1 MRDHEQLVVAAGLA
15 IFAGAIFLHAFML
28 SQEIH
33 EKNYLYNIDC
43 SRNWNYSLNGV
54 YMGAILMRFN
64 LYVKLMEE
72 CGEVVQACSKVLK
85 RGRHGVEEV
94 NLSEEVGDVLGVIRL
109 LQSKDA
115 LDPVVVGEKLKQTY
129 EKYEDLEL

>member
-1 MRDHEQLVVAAGLA
+1 ME
-15 IFAGAIFLHAFML
+15 
-28 SQEIH
+28 
-33 EKNYLYNIDC
+33 
-43 SRNWNYSLNGV
+43 
-54 YMGAILMRFN
+54 FN

-85 RGRHGVEEV
+85 RGRHGVESE

-129 EKYEDLEL
+129 EKYQHLEL

>member
-1 MRDHEQLVVAAGLA
+1 MKDHEQLVVAAGLA
-15 IFAGAIFLHAFML
+15 IFAGAIFLHVFML
-28 SQEIH
+28 LQETY
-33 EKNYLYNIDC
+33 EKNYLCNIGC

-85 RGRHGVEEV
+85 RGRHGVEEE
-94 NLSEEVGDVLGVIRL
+94 NLSKEVGDVLAIIRL
-109 LQSKDA
+109 LQAKDA
-115 LDPVVVGEKLKQTY
+115 LDPVVVGEQLKQTY

>member
-1 MRDHEQLVVAAGLA
+1 MKDHEQLVVAAGLA

-33 EKNYLYNIDC
+33 EKNYLYNIGC

-85 RGRHGVEEV
+85 RGRHGVENE
-94 NLSEEVGDVLGVIRL
+94 NLEKEIGDVLAIVELLHSKEVIDRVAVNN
-109 LQSKDA
+109 Q
-115 LDPVVVGEKLKQTY
+115 LKQTY
-129 EKYEDLEL
+129 EKYKDLEL

>member
-1 MRDHEQLVVAAGLA
+1 MNDYEQLIVAAGLA

-28 SQEIH
+28 QETY
-33 EKNYLYNIDC
+33 EKNYLYNIGC

-85 RGRHGVEEV
+85 RGRNGVENQ
-94 NLSEEVGDVLGVIRL
+94 NLEKEIGDVLAIVELLHSKEVIDRVAVNN
-109 LQSKDA
+109 Q
-115 LDPVVVGEKLKQTY
+115 LKQTY
-129 EKYEDLEL
+129 EKYSDLGL

>member
-1 MRDHEQLVVAAGLA
+1 MRDYEQLMVAAGLT

-33 EKNYLYNIDC
+33 EKNYLYNIGC

-85 RGRHGVEEV
+85 RGRHGVENE
-94 NLSEEVGDVLGVIRL
+94 NLEKEIGDVLAIVELLHSKEVIDR
-109 LQSKDA
+109 
-115 LDPVVVGEKLKQTY
+115 VVVNNQLKQTY
-129 EKYEDLEL
+129 EKYKYLEL

>member
-1 MRDHEQLVVAAGLA
+1 ME
-15 IFAGAIFLHAFML
+15 
-28 SQEIH
+28 
-33 EKNYLYNIDC
+33 
-43 SRNWNYSLNGV
+43 
-54 YMGAILMRFN
+54 FN

-85 RGRHGVEEV
+85 RGRNGVENQ
-94 NLSEEVGDVLGVIRL
+94 NLSEEVGDVLAIIRL

-129 EKYEDLEL
+129 EKYKNLEL

>member
-1 MRDHEQLVVAAGLA
+1 M
-15 IFAGAIFLHAFML
+15 
-28 SQEIH
+28 
-33 EKNYLYNIDC
+33 K
-43 SRNWNYSLNGV
+43 
-54 YMGAILMRFN
+54 FN

-72 CGEVVQACSKVLK
+72 CGEVIQACSKVLK
-85 RGRHGVEEV
+85 RGRHGVESE

-115 LDPVVVGEKLKQTY
+115 LDPVVVGNKLKQTY

>member
-1 MRDHEQLVVAAGLA
+1 ME
-15 IFAGAIFLHAFML
+15 
-28 SQEIH
+28 
-33 EKNYLYNIDC
+33 
-43 SRNWNYSLNGV
+43 
-54 YMGAILMRFN
+54 FN

-94 NLSEEVGDVLGVIRL
+94 NLSEEIGDVLGVIRI

-129 EKYEDLEL
+129 EKYQHLEL

>member
-1 MRDHEQLVVAAGLA
+1 ME
-15 IFAGAIFLHAFML
+15 
-28 SQEIH
+28 
-33 EKNYLYNIDC
+33 
-43 SRNWNYSLNGV
+43 
-54 YMGAILMRFN
+54 FN

-85 RGRHGVEEV
+85 RGRHGVEEE
-94 NLSEEVGDVLGVIRL
+94 NLSKEVGDVLAVIRL

-115 LDPVVVGEKLKQTY
+115 LDPVVIGEQLKQTY